1 MARREEQGQVEQR
14 DAEGVVVAGDR
25 EQRDAEGVVVAGDS
39 TARFRANS
47 RLTARR
53 RAPPDVSRRERQ
65 ILDVLYRVGRA
76 TVAEIQAGMPN
87 APGYSAVRT
96 FLRIL
101 EEKGHVRH
109 EQDGARYVYL
119 PSVKPDQAKRSALRH
134 LLHTFFDGSATQAI
148 AALLD
153 EDPDRLSPD
162 DLKRLAELIEVAR
175 KKGG

>member
-1 MARREEQGQVEQR
+1 MLSIWHVSAKK
-14 DAEGVVVAGDR
+14 
-25 EQRDAEGVVVAGDS
+25 
-39 TARFRANS
+39 
-47 RLTARR
+47 L
-53 RAPPDVSRRERQ
+53 APPDVSRRERQ

-76 TVAEIQAGMPN
+76 TVAEIQAGMPK

-96 FLRIL
+96 LLRIL

-134 LLHTFFDGSATQAI
+134 LLYTFFEGSATQAI

-153 EDPDRLSPD
+153 EDSNRLSAD
-162 DLKRLAELIEVAR
+162 DWKRLTEMIDVAR